1 MENQPMRN
9 LPAQLQDSQIA
20 SRKDVE
26 YVLLPDARE
35 EHETNFL
42 DFLNILKR
50 RKLIVIII
58 SSIIL
63 LFGIL
68 NAIVEKPVYEA
79 TATLLISDANPK
91 VISIQEISTGDNV
104 QSSFNTH
111 LEIIKSRAIAEQVV
125 DVLQLDKQIP
135 EEDSYIVQMID
146 TIRQFPQRIV
156 STITKTIDQLFV
168 SKPTKT
174 DNASAMSR
182 DPHERRRQKVI
193 KNLQNKIDAQIRPN
207 TKLIDVTLK
216 DRDPLGAVNQVNTVV
231 SAFINQNFINKLT
244 TSNRAKSWL
253 EKEAGSLKE
262 KINKAELLLE
272 DFTAGKDYIQS
283 DVLGQAPSTA
293 FQRLGSLNTSYVESN
308 NRRLQLEAQ
317 INSLK
322 SILNRNIED
331 MLDFPLITDNSII
344 LPFKKRLLDLQIEYA
359 NLANKLKPKHPRMVD
374 LQSNI
379 EETKSTIKAAIQN
392 MINTI
397 QKEYQTLL
405 AQENTLK
412 RELQTQKTEIFGF
425 SGNVREY
432 NALKRDLE
440 INQNLYL
447 EVSRRLA
454 ETTLTEALTT
464 NNMHLIEPALTSQLV
479 PSRRVLLVLIHFVF
493 GLGFGAVCALVVD
506 YFDKRFKT
514 ADEVEGLL
522 EIPFLGFIPHDE
534 SYGRS
539 GGPIAL
545 QEPGSSTA
553 EAYRTLRTWLTLSTR
568 RPLKTL
574 LITSAS
580 PDEGKTTTAVNLAI
594 SFAQLG
600 QMVLL
605 VDTDLRRPSL
615 YRHFAPSNQ
624 AGLANILMDGT
635 EWDQVVQATALENL
649 KIIAHGGRPSNPVEL
664 FSTTRM
670 KHFIASTKR
679 AFDIV
684 IFDSPMA
691 LSIPDVAILAP
702 EMDGVLL
709 VHHPRQGNKD
719 VVLEAKK
726 LIERT
731 GAALVGVVLNN
742 VRQKDIGFYSPYR
755 YQNYYAYSATESSL
769 GQNGSEFIEMK
780 PLKNTKAWVSDAFHP
795 SVPAKSLPI
804 SIEATSRSANL
815 SITIGDIHFLDDIGG
830 QSADINMHFL
840 MLDLTLTN
848 YANSPYVFYPTMTS
862 IITNERNDYDT
873 TLMALNE
880 LQYGI
885 GENEAAVSVNIY
897 NYNPKTTQIERG
909 MAQDEFIL
917 PNSTSKGSIAFQ
929 VPLEAGNFIF
939 KYVDT
944 MTTITIPFKIPKGNN
959 HA

>member
-1 MENQPMRN
+1 MRN
-9 LPAQLQDSQIA
+9 LPAQLPNSQIA
-20 SRKDVE
+20 SRKDME
-26 YVLLPDARE
+26 YILLPDARE
-35 EHETNFL
+35 VHETNFL

-68 NAIVEKPVYEA
+68 NAVVEKPMYVA
-79 TATLLISDANPK
+79 TATLLINDTNPK
-91 VISIQEISTGDNV
+91 VISIQEISTGDSAQN
-104 QSSFNTH
+104 SFNTH

-125 DVLQLDKQIP
+125 DILQLDKKAP
-135 EEDSYIVQMID
+135 EKDSYTIQVID
-146 TIRQFPQRIV
+146 AIRKFPQRMV
-156 STITKTIDQLFV
+156 SIITKTIDQIFV
-168 SKPTKT
+168 SKSSGT
-174 DNASAMSR
+174 DNASSR
-182 DPHERRRQKVI
+182 SSDSHERRRQKEI
-193 KNLQNKIDAQIRPN
+193 KNLQNRTDAQIRPN

-216 DRDPLGAVNQVNTVV
+216 GRDPVEVVNQVNTVA
-231 SAFINQNFINKLT
+231 STFINQNLINKLT
-244 TSNRAKSWL
+244 TSSRAKSWL

-283 DVLGQAPSTA
+283 SVLGESQSTA
-293 FQRLGSLNTSYVESN
+293 FQRLGSLNTSYVDSN

-317 INSLK
+317 INALK
-322 SILNRNIED
+322 SILNRDIED
-331 MLDFPLITDNSII
+331 ILDFPLITDNSII
-344 LPFKKRLLDLQIEYA
+344 LPLKKRLLDLQMEHA

-374 LQSNI
+374 LQANI
-379 EETKSTIKAAIQN
+379 AETKGTIKAAIQN
-392 MINTI
+392 MVNII
-397 QKEYQTLL
+397 QKEYQTLF

-412 RELQTQKTEIFGF
+412 RELETQKTEIFSF

-432 NALKRDLE
+432 NALRRDLE

-464 NNMHLIEPALTSQLV
+464 NNMHLIEPALTGQLV

-514 ADEVEGLL
+514 TDEVEGLL
-522 EIPFLGFIPHDE
+522 EVPFLGFIPQHE
-534 SYGRS
+534 SYGRN
-539 GGPIAL
+539 GGPITL
-545 QEPGSSTA
+545 QEPGSHTA
-553 EAYRTLRTWLTLSTR
+553 EAYRTLRTWLNLSTR
-568 RPLKTL
+568 KSLKTL
-574 LITSAS
+574 LITSAL
-580 PDEGKTTTAVNLAI
+580 PGEGKTTTAVNLAI

-615 YRHFAPSNQ
+615 YRHFAPSNK
-624 AGLANILMDGT
+624 AGGLSNILMNDT
-635 EWDQVVQATALENL
+635 EWEQVTQATALENL

-670 KHFIASTKR
+670 KNFIASAKR

-691 LSIPDVAILAP
+691 LTIPDVAILAP

-709 VHHPRQGNKD
+709 VHHPRQGNKE

-742 VRQKDIGFYSPYR
+742 VRQKDIGFYAPYR
-755 YQNYYAYSATESSL
+755 YQNYYTQSTTESSL
-769 GQNGSEFIEMK
+769 GQNGAEFIEMK
-780 PLKNTKAWVSDAFHP
+780 PLKNTKAWVSDSRHP
-795 SVPAKSLPI
+795 NAPAQSFPI
-804 SIEATSRSANL
+804 NIEATARSANL
-815 SITIGDIHFLDDIGG
+815 SITIDSIYFLDDIGG
-830 QSADINMHFL
+830 QAADTNTHFL
-840 MLDLTLTN
+840 IIDLTLTN
-848 YANSPYVFYPTMTS
+848 STHSPYIFYPTMTS
-862 IITNERNDYDT
+862 VVIDEHNNYDT
-873 TLMALNE
+873 TLMAIDE

-885 GENEAAVSVNIY
+885 GENAAISSVNMY
-897 NYNPKTTQIERG
+897 NYSPRTTQIEKG
-909 MAQDEFIL
+909 ITQDEFIL
-917 PNSTSKGSIAFQ
+917 PNSACKGSIIFQ
-929 VPLEAGNFIF
+929 VPLGVDNFVF

-944 MTTITIPFKIPKGNN
+944 MVTINIPFKIPKGNN